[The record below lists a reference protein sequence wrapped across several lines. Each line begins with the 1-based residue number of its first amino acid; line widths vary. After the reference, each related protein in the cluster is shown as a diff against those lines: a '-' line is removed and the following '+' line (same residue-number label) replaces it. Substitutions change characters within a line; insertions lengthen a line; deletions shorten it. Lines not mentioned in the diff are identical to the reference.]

1 VEAAPSNEQ
10 EEAMTYAVKRHL
22 GYGPWGVTNPWVYA
36 NLAQPQ
42 RRRVPSK
49 YVWQTHPPRE
59 GMHPLGAIGQVVA
72 DLMSPEA
79 RATRM
84 EIYSLCGLGLTT
96 IFVLSPAMAMM
107 SNKNRKKRKR

>member
-1 VEAAPSNEQ
+1 
-10 EEAMTYAVKRHL
+10 MTYAVKRYL
-22 GYGPWGVTNPWVYA
+22 GYEPWGVTNPWVYA

-59 GMHPLGAIGQVVA
+59 GMHPLGALGQVIA
-72 DLMSPEA
+72 DLMSPDA

-84 EIYSLCGLGLTT
+84 EIYSLCGLGLTAL
-96 IFVLSPAMAMM
+96 FVMPSAMSLVRNMG
-107 SNKNRKKRKR
+107 RKKRKKR